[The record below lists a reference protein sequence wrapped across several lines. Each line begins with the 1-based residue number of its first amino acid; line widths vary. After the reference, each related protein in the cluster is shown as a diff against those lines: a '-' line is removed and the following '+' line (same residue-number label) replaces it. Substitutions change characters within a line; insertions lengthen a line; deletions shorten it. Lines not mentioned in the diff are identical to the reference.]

1 MDTMTIIER
10 MYSIVE
16 KMQPEEGRN
25 RGISL
30 SRMEN
35 ASTDINE
42 LAAVLGISRM
52 QALMITV
59 IVRKSYRNEI
69 DERELAQTLDIDY
82 LQFLMYHQDL
92 VSLQKSGYIRMNKK
106 GGIKLPR
113 KVLEGL
119 LENRPA
125 EAETRTGLGAIDLL
139 IRIKSWL
146 SMLEDDLGSPDEMID
161 DINELMN
168 LNPENS
174 VSRTVRKI
182 IQNIDENES
191 IVLYGLIYRYYFEDD
206 DMVGWHNLEVYLPDR
221 EFSYLKM
228 EYKLESLSLQEFGII
243 VYAGRNSMMSKDYFK
258 LSDDI
263 KEQLFA
269 DVGGIRKEEKKVS
282 ASRELKAT
290 EIISKTLF
298 YNPTEGQQVSRLK
311 EILSAERLD
320 EIRSKMKGK
329 GLRSGFTCLF
339 YGGPGTGKTETAY
352 QIAKASGRNLFIVD
366 VSQIKSCWV
375 GESEKNIKKVF
386 DKYKE
391 AVKAGGI
398 IPILLFNEA
407 DAVFG
412 IRREGA
418 DGAVDKMENSVQN
431 IILQEMEDLDGI
443 LIATTNLTTNLDK
456 AFERRFLYKIRFE
469 KPSREARL
477 SIWRAMLPGLSEEE
491 ADLLAGDFDFSG
503 GQIENIVRKSEV
515 QSILDSSDPG
525 FDDIRAFCSEEII
538 GDGIGRNKI
547 GF

>member
-1 MDTMTIIER
+1 MTIIER

-35 ASTDINE
+35 ASTDIDE